1 MTTDT
6 LSLDIDDFYVDGSDE
21 FWHRDAPTKLKDL
34 YDDDDDYEQKLRAL
48 TSTIND
54 LQEQMYAHNRYGMLV
69 VFQAMDAAGKDST
82 IQHVFSGVNPLGL
95 RVCSYKRPSDKEL
108 DHDFMWRN
116 FLDMPERGTIG
127 IFNRSYYEEV
137 LVVKVHP
144 EILTNSQRLPEEITD
159 NLDKLWENRYK
170 DIRHMETYL
179 HRNGYRVIKFFLN
192 VSQKEQG
199 KRLLKRIEDPAKNW
213 KFDDQDVIERG
224 FWKKYMNAYEEAINA
239 TATNKAPWYVIPA
252 DDKKNMRLIVA
263 QALVHEMKKMKFRYP
278 ESNTRQK
285 KTLDELAKVIREQDE
300 DE

>member
-1 MTTDT
+1 MASDS
-6 LSLDIDDFYVDGSDE
+6 LSLNTDDFCVDGTDE
-21 FWHRDAPTKLKDL
+21 FWYKDAPTKIDDL
-34 YDDDDDYEQKLRAL
+34 YTDDDDYEQKLQAL
-48 TSTIND
+48 TSVIND

-69 VFQAMDAAGKDST
+69 IFQAMDAAGKDST
-82 IQHVFSGVNPLGL
+82 IQHVFMGVNPLGL
-95 RVCSYKRPSDKEL
+95 RVCSYKRPTEKEL

-137 LVVKVHP
+137 LVVKAHP
-144 EILTNSQRLPEEITD
+144 EILKDSQRLPEELTE
-159 NLDKLWENRYK
+159 NLDKVWENRYK
-170 DIRHMETYL
+170 DIRHVETYMY
-179 HRNGYRVIKFFLN
+179 RNGYRIIKFFLN
-192 VSQKEQG
+192 VSKKEQG

-263 QALVHEMKKMKFRYP
+263 QVLVKELKKMKFQYP
-278 ESNTRQK
+278 KSNARQK
-285 KTLDELAKVIREQDE
+285 KTLDELARVIREQDE
-300 DE
+300 E